1 MKQWLV
7 LFALILGVGLIA
19 TPLPAA
25 DTAPAVAG
33 ITNLAATANGG
44 HIIAYSS
51 QARDENGQIMPEWQA
66 SNLIDGQYVVGNFIP
81 AESYGWSSQA
91 APSEE
96 DPEWIIFAFEGERPR
111 LIGRIVI
118 DPATADPPVI
128 GRWARNITV
137 AVSTTTPD
145 GPYETVGR
153 FLVVNKPLKQAFDF
167 PATEAKYVRL
177 LITSNHGSDKCV
189 ELGEVEI
196 YEAIVTQ
203 SSLDQLI
210 VRLENLLT
218 DLKKYR
224 DSQLYRQQ
232 QQILEEVTSKPP
244 APITEAEPAASESP
258 PGPSPEEETAQ

>member
-1 MKQWLV
+1 MKQWLA
-7 LFALILGVGLIA
+7 LFVLILGVELIA
-19 TPLPAA
+19 TSLPAA
-25 DTAPAVAG
+25 AAPAVAG
-33 ITNLAATANGG
+33 ATNLAATANGG
-44 HIIAYSS
+44 RIVAYSS

-66 SNLIDGQYVVGNFIP
+66 TNLIDGHYVVGNFIP
-81 AESYGWSSQA
+81 AGSYGWSSQTV
-91 APSEE
+91 PSEE
-96 DPEWIIFAFEGERPR
+96 YPEWIIFAFEGERPR

-118 DPATADPPVI
+118 DPTTADPLVI

-137 AVSTTTPD
+137 AVSTATPD
-145 GPYETVGR
+145 GPYQPVGR
-153 FLVVNKPLKQAFDF
+153 FLVVNKPIKQAFDF

-196 YEAIVTQ
+196 YEAIVAQ

-232 QQILEEVTSKPP
+232 QQILEEVTSKPA

-258 PGPSPEEETAQ
+258 PGPPPEEETEQ

>member
-1 MKQWLV
+1 MKQWLA
-7 LFALILGVGLIA
+7 LFVLILGVGLIA
-19 TPLPAA
+19 PPLPAA
-25 DTAPAVAG
+25 ASAVAG

-44 HIIAYSS
+44 RIVAYSS
-51 QARDENGQIMPEWQA
+51 QTRDENGQIMPEWQA
-66 SNLIDGQYVVGNFIP
+66 TNLIDGQYVVGNFIP
-81 AESYGWSSQA
+81 ADSYGWSSQTV
-91 APSEE
+91 PSEE
-96 DPEWIIFAFEGERPR
+96 DPEWIVFAFEGERPR

-118 DPATADPPVI
+118 DPTTADPLVI

-137 AVSTTTPD
+137 AVSTATAD
-145 GPYETVGR
+145 GPYQPVGR
-153 FLVVNKPLKQAFDF
+153 FLVVNKPIKQAFDF

-196 YEAIVTQ
+196 YEAIVAQ

-232 QQILEEVTSKPP
+232 QQILEEVTSKPA

-258 PGPSPEEETAQ
+258 PGPSPEEETEQ